1 MWSLKNSS
9 FRFGF
14 LRAVVNLAGAQER
27 AALLLEQHT
36 GERRKQEHRQH
47 RRTER
52 PSRCPN
58 ACAPVRTPMS
68 LIATMIMEH
77 LGLKTSAEL
86 VQYVREH
93 GVLKKRT

>member
-1 MWSLKNSS
+1 
-9 FRFGF
+9 
-14 LRAVVNLAGAQER
+14 
-27 AALLLEQHT
+27 
-36 GERRKQEHRQH
+36 
-47 RRTER
+47 
-52 PSRCPN
+52 
-58 ACAPVRTPMS
+58 MS